1 MLTARSSEDG
11 GEATELSGRGGRCF
25 LVAAMRGAERG
36 RDRGRGWDWD
46 TLVCCPTNT
55 AQCPSYNNMQSYQ
68 PCCHTVTTP
77 INISQPLFIA
87 LIMNEYSEGFQA
99 YIWSINI
106 IECQKLRSILLC
118 LLHTVWICVK
128 GPKIAHD
135 INWNIHTKSL
145 FGLSYNIQFLSVEED
160 KTNAIIQWHHLFY
173 KLNNVH
179 KFQLF
184 IF

>member
-36 RDRGRGWDWD
+36 RDRRRGWDWD

-77 INISQPLFIA
+77 INISQPLFTT
-87 LIMNEYSEGFQA
+87 LIMITRGFSGLHLVHYHHWMPETSLYSLVSPPHCLNMCEGTKDRSWYQLKYSYKIFVRIILQ
-99 YIWSINI
+99 YSISFS
-106 IECQKLRSILLC
+106 RRR
-118 LLHTVWICVK
+118 
-128 GPKIAHD
+128 
-135 INWNIHTKSL
+135 
-145 FGLSYNIQFLSVEED
+145 
-160 KTNAIIQWHHLFY
+160 
-173 KLNNVH
+173 
-179 KFQLF
+179 
-184 IF
+184 